1 MVLTVTLNSL
11 LERRYSFY
19 KLKFNSENR
28 SGKKIYRA
36 GGKGINV
43 SRQLNRLGI
52 ENIALTFTGG
62 VNGKL
67 LKKIL
72 QSEGISFADIQI
84 KKETRDAAIVVDSSN
99 NQLSTFFSENIST
112 SEAEANT
119 FITKMEKMIAT
130 CEIVVFAGSSPC
142 EITDS
147 IFPIGI
153 DTANKLDKIS
163 ICDTYGTHLQKC
175 IDASPSIIHNNVEEI
190 ESSLNTTLKTK
201 SDKLSILNDFYSK
214 GIKQAFITDGN
225 KPFYSSNF
233 DFHYKVTVPKIEVA
247 DSTGSGDSFVAGIA
261 YGWHNKLTFEE
272 QLAFATALAV
282 KNAETLNTSSVE
294 KYETQSI
301 LDLIEIDQVGKK
313 LKIINDKPD

>member
-1 MVLTVTLNSL
+1 MVLTVTLNPL
-11 LERRYSFY
+11 LERRYSFN
-19 KLKFNSENR
+19 KIKFNAENR
-28 SGKKIYRA
+28 LGKKILRA

-43 SRQLNRLGI
+43 SRQLNKLGI

-67 LKKIL
+67 FKEIL
-72 QSEGISFADIQI
+72 RNDGISFADIQT
-84 KKETRDAAIVVDSSN
+84 KEETRDAAIVIESSN
-99 NQLSTFFSENIST
+99 NQLSTFFSENISI

-142 EITDS
+142 KTTDS
-147 IFPIGI
+147 IITKGI
-153 DTANKLDKIS
+153 EIASKLDKIS
-163 ICDTYGTHLQKC
+163 ICDTYGSHLQKC
-175 IDASPSIIHNNVEEI
+175 IHASPSIIHNNVEEI

-201 SDKLSILNDFYSK
+201 SDKLSILNEFYSK
-214 GIKQAFITDGN
+214 GIKQAFITDGS

-247 DSTGSGDSFVAGIA
+247 DSTGSGDSFVAGVA

-282 KNAETLNTSSVE
+282 KNAETFSTSSVG
-294 KYETQSI
+294 KYRTKSI
-301 LDLIEIDQVGKK
+301 FNLIGIDPVGKK
-313 LKIINDKPD
+313 LKLINDKPD